1 VEDAGPVG
9 VVIVG
14 RLEQE
19 LHHPLAWQGWQSGQ
33 EVTLGQCEGVLN
45 LENGV
50 PVPLCL
56 DAKVLDGTGLCR
68 PPRARG
74 VNLHV
79 LKADGLGVYGAEHLF
94 IVDEEL
100 DLCVPIFYLLR
111 HSDLGPL
118 VNWGGRDVYPIVRVV
133 IERIGNDKAP
143 PWVDKDF
150 RVTVAKVVPVS
161 SDCHVEDAGPVGVV
175 IVGRLEQ
182 ELHHPL
188 VWQGRQSSQQVAL
201 GQVQFLLD
209 LVDGIPRPD

>member
-1 VEDAGPVG
+1 MKG
-9 VVIVG
+9 VVNPHCSLVFVICLCRIVF
-14 RLEQE
+14 RIVFFN
-19 LHHPLAWQGWQSGQ
+19 
-33 EVTLGQCEGVLN
+33 EV
-45 LENGV
+45 
-50 PVPLCL
+50 
-56 DAKVLDGTGLCR
+56 DAEVLDGTGLCR
-68 PPRARG
+68 LPRARG

-118 VNWGGRDVYPIVRVV
+118 VNWGGREVYPIVRVV

-143 PWVDKDF
+143 PWVDKDS

-161 SDCHVEDAGPVGVV
+161 SDCHVEDAGPLWVV

-188 VWQGRQSSQQVAL
+188 AWQGWQSGQQVTL
-201 GQVQFLLD
+201 GQCEGVLNLENGVPVPYKTNDKFL
-209 LVDGIPRPD
+209 IFIF